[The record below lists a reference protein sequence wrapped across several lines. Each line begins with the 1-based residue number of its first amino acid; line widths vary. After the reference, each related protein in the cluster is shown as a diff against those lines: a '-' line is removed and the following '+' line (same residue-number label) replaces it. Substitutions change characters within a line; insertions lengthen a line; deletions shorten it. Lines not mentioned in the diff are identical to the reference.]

1 MTRTLRGARGVRT
14 GLAIGACALLLI
26 LFAALSYSA
35 ARKQSATYDEPL
47 HSVAGYVQRTL
58 LDFRINPEDPALFG
72 YWASI
77 PHASGSLKLDRD
89 LRYWDAMLDDSA
101 ANKWFFLWL
110 TLYRTPENDASAFIN
125 ASRRMFVIVGTLLGA
140 LIAWWS
146 WRLGGATAAVVATA
160 FFALDP
166 NFMAHAGLVKNDVM
180 LSLLWAALAF
190 ALWSFGRR
198 GNWPSLAAI
207 VLCCAAAVNV
217 KFSGVLAGPLIF
229 ATLLVRTLLPQD
241 WVVLGRALK
250 TRKARLLTALPLVC
264 ATVAV
269 VSYLAIWACYGFRF
283 APTSDPGVLLNDQPA
298 VATARANHL
307 RARLAPGE
315 MPTQRMWEEQ
325 GPGVP
330 AEAILW
336 AESRRLLPQ
345 PWLHGLLYTYGT
357 SLYRGTFLMG
367 EVRATGWWYYFPCAM
382 LFKTPTATL
391 LAMLVAAA
399 FLASQARKS
408 VDWWSIACLT
418 LPVLSYGASAIST
431 NLNLGLRHILPVYP
445 FVFAALGVALSL
457 LIGRWRRLGS
467 LATSLLLLALAAES
481 LPAYPHFLPFFNTPS
496 GGARGGL
503 RLLGDS
509 NLDWG
514 QDLPLLAEWQK
525 RHRDRPLY
533 LSYFGI
539 ADPAYYG
546 IEATHL
552 PPRANSWR
560 FASAHG
566 LPTGPCYLAVSATSL
581 QGIYT
586 DSHWRSEFLALQQR
600 QPVAVLGGSIYVYEL
615 PPSLLDAP
623 PVKQSPTGP

>member
-1 MTRTLRGARGVRT
+1 MARTLPGTRGVRT

-26 LFAALSYSA
+26 LSGALSYSA
-35 ARKQSATYDEPL
+35 VRKQSAVYDEPL

-89 LRYWDAMLDDSA
+89 LQYWDAMLDDSA

-110 TLYRTPENDASAFIN
+110 TLYRTQGNDATAFVN
-125 ASRRMFVIVGTLLGA
+125 VSRRMFVLVGMLLGA

-146 WRLGGATAAVVATA
+146 WRLAGATAAVVATA
-160 FFALDP
+160 FLALDP
-166 NFMAHAGLVKNDVM
+166 NFMAHSALVKNDVM
-180 LSLLWAALAF
+180 LSLLLAALAF

-198 GNWPSLAAI
+198 GSWPSLAAI
-207 VLCCAAAVNV
+207 VLCSAAAVNV
-217 KFSGVLAGPLIF
+217 KFSGVLAGPVILV
-229 ATLLVRTLLPQD
+229 TLVVRALLPQD
-241 WVVLGRALK
+241 WVLLGRRLT
-250 TRKARLLTALPLVC
+250 TRKARLLGAVPLVC
-264 ATVAV
+264 ASVAV

-283 APTSDPGVLLNDQPA
+283 TPTSDPGVLLDDRS
-298 VATARANHL
+298 VLATARANHL
-307 RARLAPGE
+307 RARLAPGQL
-315 MPTQRMWEEQ
+315 PTQRMWDEQ
-325 GPGVP
+325 GPGAP

-345 PWLHGLLYTYGT
+345 PWLHGLLYTYGN

-367 EVRATGWWYYFPCAM
+367 EVKATGWWYYFPCAM

-391 LAMLVAAA
+391 LAALLAAA
-399 FLASQARKS
+399 VLTARARKAA
-408 VDWWSIACLT
+408 DWWSVACLA
-418 LPVLSYGASAIST
+418 LPVILYAASAIST
-431 NLNLGLRHILPVYP
+431 NLNLGLRHVLPVYP
-445 FVFAALGVALSL
+445 FVFATLGVAASL

-467 LATSLLLLALAAES
+467 LSTGLLLLALAAES
-481 LPAYPHFLPFFNTPS
+481 LAAYPHFLAFFNTPS

-552 PPRANSWR
+552 PPRASSWR
-560 FASAHG
+560 FASSHG
-566 LPTGPCYLAVSATSL
+566 LPTGACYLAVSATSL

-586 DSHWRSEFLALQQR
+586 DSHWRSEFLALQKR
-600 QPVAVLGGSIYVYEL
+600 PPVAVLGGSIYVYEL
-615 PPSLLDAP
+615 SGPLPAP
-623 PVKQSPTGP
+623 PEK